1 MNSTIE
7 KLYDHFK
14 LNPVVSTD
22 TRKISPGCIFFALKG
37 DSFNGNT
44 FASKALELGA
54 ALVVIDEPEFD
65 KGKGYFLV
73 EDVLTALQQ
82 LALFHRRTFTFPFI
96 AITGSN
102 GKTTTKEL
110 TGAVLSGKYKVC
122 ATQGNLNNHIGVPLT
137 LLQVNEKHQMAI
149 IEMGANHQL
158 EIAFL
163 CELAEPT
170 HGLITN
176 IGKAHLEGFGG
187 LEGVK
192 KGKGELFS
200 FLKLHN
206 QTIFINTD
214 QPALLELLG
223 DYKNFVSYGIK
234 HDAYI
239 SGNDVSVNNFL
250 SVNWKNKEEN
260 TENNISTKLTGNYNL
275 ANVLAAVCLG
285 NYFKISADIINQ
297 KIADYNPDNQRS
309 QVIKK
314 GNNTIILD
322 AYNANPTSMEAAL
335 KNFTKNYTGKKM
347 AVLGDMLELGKESM
361 TEHGTILSQLETMPL
376 DIILLV
382 GENFNAYKGKSK
394 AHFFMHADEAKT
406 WIENLKP
413 ENFSVLIKGS
423 RGLKMEITLTGF

>member
-361 TEHGTILSQLETMPL
+361 MEHGNILSQLETMPL